1 MCYLIA
7 HVHVASCELYL
18 ETSLLKERE
27 REREGER
34 ERETLIKTNLH
45 MMKVYSFFI
54 NRIEAK
60 RSSQI
65 KVKLFV
71 CGEIHVGYFKINLHK
86 IAGGHLRQHRF

>member
-7 HVHVASCELYL
+7 HVHVDSYELYL

-27 REREGER
+27 REG

-60 RSSQI
+60 RSPQI

-71 CGEIHVGYFKINLHK
+71 CGEIHVGYFKTNLHK
-86 IAGGHLRQHRF
+86 IAGGHLRHH